1 MANVTVAALPREL
14 YLNDDTRL
22 PDPSPDLPVEQVQ
35 DMLTTAYP
43 ELATAKVEGPVDT
56 GKALRF
62 TFRRFIGSKG

>member
-1 MANVTVAALPREL
+1 MANVIVAALPREL
-14 YLNDDTRL
+14 YLNDETRL

-43 ELATAKVEGPVDT
+43 ELATAKIEGPIDT

-62 TFRRFIGSKG
+62 TFRLSIGSKG